1 MCRLEHADYEPLY
14 YVVLSVGTFSAWRG
28 ALALIQ
34 DVQHLLLTGL
44 DTPEA
49 DDLSKYDALKLM
61 EKDLQKASKELAV
74 AKR

>member
-1 MCRLEHADYEPLY
+1 
-14 YVVLSVGTFSAWRG
+14 
-28 ALALIQ
+28 
-34 DVQHLLLTGL
+34 VQHLLLTGL